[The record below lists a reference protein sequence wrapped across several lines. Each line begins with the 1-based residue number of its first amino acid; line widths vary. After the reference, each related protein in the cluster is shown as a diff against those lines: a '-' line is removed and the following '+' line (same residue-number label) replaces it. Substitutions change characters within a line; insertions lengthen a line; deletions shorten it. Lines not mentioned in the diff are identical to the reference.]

1 VEMQEITDG
10 VLSLA
15 SATTEVTGE
24 LIPIAPAG
32 AGRV

>member
-15 SATTEVTGE
+15 SGTSEVTGE